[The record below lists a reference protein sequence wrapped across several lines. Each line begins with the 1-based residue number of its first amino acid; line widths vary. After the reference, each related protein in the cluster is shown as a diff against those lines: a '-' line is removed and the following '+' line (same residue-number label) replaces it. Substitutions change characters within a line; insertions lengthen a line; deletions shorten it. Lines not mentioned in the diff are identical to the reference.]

1 MEGSGVTN
9 YSVDKPSYGF
19 TTATTQF
26 DDALLQHGVVNRT
39 QTIVAKGATVAQ
51 AQELL
56 QTEAAAKEARA
67 NTVLKRWDDNSEE
80 EEDDND
86 DDDDEKGESGDEGDS
101 YDDLLDD
108 QDDEILQRY
117 RQLRLEEWKEQQEDD
132 KSRGI
137 VESIS
142 RDDWTPKVNEASRDG
157 THVVICLTTSS
168 ARHEFLDACTVLA
181 QRHRTSLFVT
191 LPAKEALSTDW
202 PHPEPS
208 ILVYRYGK
216 LRHEFFRLTALSV
229 EDLEA
234 TLSEVWKDE

>member
-19 TTATTQF
+19 STATTQF

-39 QTIVAKGATVAQ
+39 QTIVAKGATVAH

-56 QTEAAAKEARA
+56 QAAAAAKRA
-67 NTVLKRWDDNSEE
+67 LDNTVVKRWDDGDS
-80 EEDDND
+80 DKGRQSAD
-86 DDDDEKGESGDEGDS
+86 DDDADS

-108 QDDEILQRY
+108 HDDDILQRY
-117 RQLRLEEWKEQQEDD
+117 RQLRLDELQASKED

-137 VESIS
+137 VESIA
-142 RDDWTPKVNEASRDG
+142 RDDWTAKVNEASRDG
-157 THVVICLTTSS
+157 TAVVICLTTAT
-168 ARHEFLDACTVLA
+168 ARHDFLDACTVLA
-181 QRHRTSLFVT
+181 QRHRSCLFVT
-191 LPAKEALSTDW
+191 LPAKEALSGDW

-216 LRHEFFRLTALSV
+216 LSLEFFRLTALSV
-229 EDLEA
+229 QDLEA
-234 TLSEVWKDE
+234 TLQDVWKDE